1 MGAGVGETT
10 LGRWFMW
17 LAIIGIVLLLLI
29 YGRPFLLPIVV
40 AFLVFT
46 VFSAAIDK
54 VSRIHLGGITLPYW
68 LAATAGLV
76 VFAVVLFLLYV
87 VISGEVLLIVAEWP
101 RILERLQGLI
111 ASLSECFGEDLG
123 EAIRAT
129 YGEFNIVASIRGVV
143 SPAGVAITSTLR

>member
-1 MGAGVGETT
+1 MGAGVGETA

-54 VSRIHLGGITLPYW
+54 VSRIRLGGIALPYW
-68 LAATAGLV
+68 LATTAGLV
-76 VFAVVLFLLYV
+76 VFAVVGFRRYGV
-87 VISGEVLLIVAEWP
+87 MAGGSRVGVGGGRRRRGRRRGGGASVAGGWGEEGGGAVGGA
-101 RILERLQGLI
+101 
-111 ASLSECFGEDLG
+111 
-123 EAIRAT
+123 
-129 YGEFNIVASIRGVV
+129 
-143 SPAGVAITSTLR
+143 